1 MRKLL
6 LTLVALLV
14 SVTVGFGQDHFVPV
28 WSGNGLNQMNIY
40 VTKATINDVF
50 IAVGDE
56 IGVFDG
62 DYCVGYAIRPISIT
76 GFIEVRVSMDDPL
89 TTGVIDGYTPGNPI
103 TFKIWDQSAG
113 VEFMPQVNVTS
124 GSGTFVEGGTA
135 MVELTYV
142 QNRAPVANA
151 GTDLVINEGASF
163 TISGAGSFDP
173 EQLTLSYSWT
183 TDMTIEAALL
193 SQQVFTAIAP
203 EVDANT
209 TYYFRL
215 VVNDGVLSS
224 APDTVR
230 VVVKNV
236 NKVPQIT
243 GQVATLSTNE
253 DEPLS
258 ITLSAVDVVDTDP
271 SQTLTLRVLAGNGY
285 TLNGNTIVPVANY
298 CGMLAVPV
306 VVSDGIA
313 SSNVFVLEVSV
324 LPVNDMPHFVS
335 TPVLSALEGRT
346 YTYYV
351 KAFDEDL
358 GCTDNPVPDMLTI
371 TADLP
376 AWLTIV
382 EGQNN
387 GEAVIAG
394 VPAASNVGEHTITI
408 SVTDGVIDQPVTQ
421 PVTQSFTLVVRS
433 IGGAPE
439 LLTTALG
446 TASVN
451 TAYTQSLEFYDV
463 DSDSVIV
470 RLNNQPSWIS
480 LEGAVNGAARLKFVE
495 QAASVNLI
503 GTPPATAEGT
513 VGLNV
518 LFTDK
523 TNLRS
528 RIFPLSV
535 FAVNTPPVATE
546 ANLTTNEDEPVLVVL
561 RGTDAQTPSGL
572 TYAITAEPKHG
583 NLEQI
588 APRLFIYRPTSNFF
602 GLDSLTFTVTEP
614 GSSPLSAS
622 AQVYF
627 TIQPVNDEPTIT
639 APERRFVTTQGTP
652 VTIEGIEM
660 SDAIDVDLASNLA
673 LHAALGP
680 FNGTFNSETR
690 TYVPN
695 EFFSGRDVIF
705 LVANETQDLGLSSD
719 PLMIKL
725 VVTPVNHTPWA
736 GVAPVITNEDTPVRF
751 MPVAYDREDRA
762 LDLTVILTSEPKNGT
777 LQTSALNFTYTP
789 NPEFSGKDSVMFRL
803 MDSNGELTSEYKVN
817 INVVSVNDNPTAQN
831 STVNAFG
838 SKTVPLDFSTL
849 VSDIDNPA
857 SELSIEFLLLNQTE
871 QGTGLFA
878 SYITPG
884 IDNLSYTYNAQHN
897 FPNDVVFYRVFD
909 GLNTSFPAMLSISGL
924 PVTKSLVSTKLAADT
939 LIARGDYY
947 DINWGDTLD
956 VVFTVLLSD
965 ASSPVPPVLEI
976 TNLVDLEGTL
986 GTPEV
991 VSFAQNNPLVVFKA
1005 QYIAPNKPQT
1015 KARGNDTEMML
1026 DKVGFKSR
1034 KGTKKGTD
1042 ILNQLKATG
1051 DESNVDT
1058 IYIGGFNRK
1067 APVTIAPISNQ
1078 SATENQPV
1086 DVTIYYS
1093 DPDTPAAGIEWN
1105 ISSAV
1110 TGVQAV
1116 FATVAEGE
1124 KKLTVTPPAN
1134 FFGDLILSVTAT
1146 DDTLTVSKEFNIS
1159 FAQVNQAP
1167 VINSINSIYF
1177 MKNTAR
1183 MVLLGINDRETAA
1196 DDLAVT
1202 VTASPETAMQ
1212 QYIYNDGDVTIIPA
1226 AEQVTDFAVT
1236 VSVSDGEHTTTH
1248 QFTMVYKAT
1257 NSLPMLETINSVT
1270 ILEDATTQVTFS
1282 PYDADAED
1290 ELTVTVETSNQA
1302 LVGESNLNLT
1312 PVTGVSGTSRGLTI
1326 TPVDNQSGLCD
1337 ITVFANDGFKST
1349 AQQFTLEVL
1358 PVNDAPALDAI
1369 APQTMDNNQELNIAL
1384 GVADIDSYVF
1394 TFNAESTNAN
1404 LAFEVNDNM
1413 LTVSVLNSYYGETSF
1428 TVSVADDSLAT
1439 ATQAVQLT
1447 VNNASTV
1454 PTVGG
1459 LSLDVYPNPTSSEL
1473 FVNLGDRVVGRATI
1487 SMYSV
1492 NGQKLWSRTLTSSS
1506 AQLQRFDIK
1515 AMPAGIYV
1523 VELLSG
1529 GKVYRSKVM
1538 KN

>member
-1 MRKLL
+1 MRKHL

-28 WSGNGLNQMNIY
+28 WSGNGLSQMNIY

-50 IAVGDE
+50 ISVGDE

-62 DYCVGYAIRPISIT
+62 DNCVGYAIRPISIT

-103 TFKIWDQSAG
+103 TFRIWDQSAG
-113 VEFMPQVNVTS
+113 VELMPQVNVTS
-124 GSGTFVEGGTA
+124 GSSTFVEGGTA

-142 QNRAPVANA
+142 QNRVPVANA
-151 GTDLVINEGASF
+151 GTDLVIAEGASF
-163 TISGAGSFDP
+163 TVSGTASYDP
-173 EQLTLSYSWT
+173 EGLTLSYSWQS
-183 TDMTIEAALL
+183 DMAVDETQLTL
-193 SQQVFTAIAP
+193 PSFTVTAP

-215 VVNDGVLSS
+215 VVNDGAIDSN
-224 APDTVR
+224 PDTVR
-230 VVVKNV
+230 VVVRNE

-243 GQVATLSTNE
+243 EQLTALSTNE

-258 ITLSAVDVVDTDP
+258 ISLSAVAVIDP
-271 SQTLTLRVLAGNGY
+271 DPNQTLTLRVLAGNGY
-285 TLNGNTIVPVANY
+285 TLSDNTIVPVANY
-298 CGMLAVPV
+298 CGTLAVPV

-313 SSNVFVLEVSV
+313 SSNVFVLDVSV
-324 LPVNDMPHFVS
+324 IPVNDIPRFAS
-335 TPVLSALEGRT
+335 KPVLYALEGKT
-346 YTYYV
+346 YTYNIKV
-351 KAFDEDL
+351 VDADL
-358 GCTDNPVPDMLTI
+358 GCTDNPVPDALTI
-371 TADLP
+371 TAELP
-376 AWLTIV
+376 TWLTLLT

-387 GEAVIAG
+387 GEAIVGGIPTTA
-394 VPAASNVGEHTITI
+394 NVGEHSITI
-408 SVTDGVIDQPVTQ
+408 SVTDGVINELITQ
-421 PVTQSFTLVVRS
+421 TYTLVVRS
-433 IGGAPE
+433 VGVAPE

-446 TASVN
+446 SATVN
-451 TAYTQSLEFYDV
+451 AAYTQSLEFYDV

-480 LEGAVNGAARLKFVE
+480 LEGAVNGAARLKVVE
-495 QAASVNLI
+495 QTATVNLL
-503 GTPPATAEGT
+503 GTPPALALGT

-523 TNLRS
+523 ANLRS
-528 RIFPLSV
+528 KIFPLSV
-535 FAVNTPPVATE
+535 FAINTPPVAME

-572 TYAITAEPKHG
+572 TFAITSNPKHG
-583 NLEQI
+583 SLEQI
-588 APRLFIYRPTSNFF
+588 APRLFIYHPTSNFF

-614 GSSPLSAS
+614 GSNSLSAS
-622 AQVYF
+622 AKVYF
-627 TIQPVNDEPTIT
+627 AIQPVNDEPTIT
-639 APERRFVTTQGTP
+639 APERRFVTAQGAP

-660 SDAIDVDLASNLA
+660 TDAIDVNLASSLA
-673 LHAALGP
+673 LNTVLGP
-680 FNGTFNSETR
+680 FHGTFDSETR
-690 TYVPN
+690 AYTPN
-695 EFFSGRDVIF
+695 EFFSGRDVLF
-705 LVANETQDLGLSSD
+705 LVATETQAEGLSSE

-736 GVAPVITNEDTPVRF
+736 GVAPVITFEDTPVRF

-777 LQTSALNFTYTP
+777 LQTSALNFRYTP
-789 NPEFSGKDSVMFRL
+789 NAEFSGKDSVMFKL
-803 MDSNGELTSEYKVN
+803 MDSNGELTTEYKVV
-817 INVVSVNDNPTAQN
+817 INVVAVNDYPAAQ
-831 STVNAFG
+831 SSEVKAFG

-849 VSDIDNPA
+849 VSDIDNSA
-857 SELSIEFLLLNQTE
+857 SELSVEFLLLNQAE
-871 QGTGLFA
+871 QGTGLFP
-878 SYITPG
+878 SYITEG
-884 IDNLSYTYNAQHN
+884 GNNLSYIYNAQHN

-909 GLNTSFPAMLSISGL
+909 GLNTSSPAMLSISGL
-924 PVTKSLVSTKLAADT
+924 PVTKSLTSTKATVDT

-947 DINWGDTLD
+947 DINWGDTLN
-956 VVFTVLLSD
+956 VIFTVLLSD
-965 ASSPVPPVLEI
+965 ASSATPPVLEI
-976 TNLVDLEGTL
+976 TNIDALSGTL
-986 GTPEV
+986 GTPKV
-991 VSFAQNNPLVVFKA
+991 VSFAQYNPLVVFTA
-1005 QYIAPNKPQT
+1005 EYIAPYKSQT

-1034 KGTKKGTD
+1034 KGTKKGSD

-1058 IYIGGFNRK
+1058 IYIGGLNRK
-1067 APVTIAPISNQ
+1067 VPVTIAPIANQVVAENQ
-1078 SATENQPV
+1078 SV
-1086 DVTIYYS
+1086 DITIYYS
-1093 DPDTPAAGIEWN
+1093 DPDTPASSIVWNAGTVV
-1105 ISSAV
+1105 A
-1110 TGVQAV
+1110 GVQTV
-1116 FATVAEGE
+1116 FSPVTNGQQ
-1124 KKLTVTPPAN
+1124 KLTVTPPAS
-1134 FFGDLILSVTAT
+1134 FFGDLILSVSAT
-1146 DDTLTVSKEFNIS
+1146 DDTLTVRKEFNINVT
-1159 FAQVNQAP
+1159 QVNQAP
-1167 VINSINSIYF
+1167 VINSVNSIHF
-1177 MKNTAR
+1177 MKNAAR

-1196 DDLAVT
+1196 DNLLVT
-1202 VTASPETAMQ
+1202 VTATPETAMQ

-1248 QFTMVYKAT
+1248 QFNMLYKAT
-1257 NSLPMLETINSVT
+1257 NSLPMLETINSIR
-1270 ILEDATTQVTFS
+1270 ILEDATAQVTFS
-1282 PYDADAED
+1282 PYDADVED
-1290 ELTVTVETSNQA
+1290 ELAVTVESSNGT
-1302 LVGESNLNLT
+1302 LVAESSISVT
-1312 PVTGVSGTSRGLTI
+1312 PATGVSGTSRGLTI
-1326 TPVDNQSGLCD
+1326 TPVANQSGLCD

-1358 PVNDAPALDAI
+1358 PVNDAPVLDAI
-1369 APQTMDNNQELNIAL
+1369 DAQAMDNNQELNIAL

-1394 TFNAESTNAN
+1394 TFDAESTNAN

-1428 TVSVADDSLAT
+1428 SVSVADDSLAT
-1439 ATQAVQLT
+1439 ATQTVQLT

-1459 LSLDVYPNPTSSEL
+1459 LNLDVYPNPTSSEL
-1473 FVNLGDRVVGRATI
+1473 FVNLGDRVVGTATI

-1506 AQLQRFDIK
+1506 AQLQRFNIK

>member
-113 VEFMPQVNVTS
+113 VELMPQVNVTS

-163 TISGAGSFDP
+163 TVSGAGSFDP

-394 VPAASNVGEHTITI
+394 VPAAANVGEHTITI
-408 SVTDGVIDQPVTQ
+408 SVTDGVIDQ

-446 TASVN
+446 TATVN
-451 TAYTQSLEFYDV
+451 STYTQLLEFYDV

-503 GTPPATAEGT
+503 GTPPATAVGT

-583 NLEQI
+583 SLEQI
-588 APRLFIYRPTSNFF
+588 SPRLFIYRPTSNFF

-622 AQVYF
+622 AKVYF
-627 TIQPVNDEPTIT
+627 TIEPVNDEPTIT

-680 FNGTFNSETR
+680 FNGTFNTETK
-690 TYVPN
+690 TYTPN

-736 GVAPVITNEDTPVRF
+736 GVAPVTTFEDRPVRF

-991 VSFAQNNPLVVFKA
+991 VSFAQYNPLVVFTA
-1005 QYIAPNKPQT
+1005 EYIAPYKSQT

-1034 KGTKKGTD
+1034 KGTKKGSD

-1058 IYIGGFNRK
+1058 IYIGGLNRK
-1067 APVTIAPISNQ
+1067 VPVTIAPISNQ

-1110 TGVQAV
+1110 SGVQAV

-1326 TPVDNQSGLCD
+1326 TPVANQSGLCD

-1349 AQQFTLEVL
+1349 AQQFTLEVI
-1358 PVNDAPALDAI
+1358 PVNDAPVLDAI
-1369 APQTMDNNQELNIAL
+1369 DAQTMDNNQELNIAL

-1473 FVNLGDRVVGRATI
+1473 FVNLGDRVVGTATI